1 VLTLTPPRIGGTADL
16 PPTPP
21 IPPPQ
26 LDGPLSPRDTLRL
39 RARWLQEVGA
49 RAAIVLGRRLAAAG
63 KLPAAAHTPHLGLQE
78 LLDLVAGG
86 DAPVDLAA
94 RAAVEV
100 GPPLP
105 SEFRLT
111 PSGAV
116 CAVATSRVDG
126 LGAGG
131 GRAAGRVRH
140 RPPPI
145 DSDEPTVLVVPT
157 LDPSLATALPSVAA
171 LVSETGSALSHLA
184 ILAREFGVATVVGVP
199 DARRR
204 FPTGARVLVDGTS
217 GQVQRVDADTAEI
230 TR

>member
-1 VLTLTPPRIGGTADL
+1 LIPPKIGGTTDL
-16 PPTPP
+16 PPAPQIRPP
-21 IPPPQ
+21 RP
-26 LDGPLSPRDTLRL
+26 DGLLSSRETLRL

-49 RAAIVLGRRLAAAG
+49 RAASLLGRRLAAAG
-63 KLPAAAHTPHLGLQE
+63 KLPAASLTPHLGLQE
-78 LLDLVAGG
+78 LQDLVAGG
-86 DAPVDLAA
+86 DAPVDLTA
-94 RAAVEV
+94 RAAVKP

-105 SEFRLT
+105 SEFRLA
-111 PSGAV
+111 PSGAAF
-116 CAVATSRVDG
+116 AVATDPSRVDG

-131 GRAAGRVRH
+131 GRAVGSVRH

-157 LDPSLATALPSVAA
+157 LDPSLATALPSVTA

-184 ILAREFGVATVVGVP
+184 ILARELGVATVVGVS

-204 FPTGARVLVDGTS
+204 FPTGTRVLVDGIS
-217 GQVQRVDADTAEI
+217 GQVQRLDADTEED